1 MFEASRNFTKVE
13 NILYCRVFY
22 PTLLLSWALSH
33 GAGRNIASMTKNSG
47 VEREMLNWEK
57 PGYSR
62 FFKSL

>member
-22 PTLLLSWALSH
+22 PTLLSRALSH
-33 GAGRNIASMTKNSG
+33 GAGRNVASMTKNSG

-62 FFKSL
+62 FLKSL